1 MLYTIVE
8 KTEMQKCQ
16 DNGKCE
22 CMCNDRIIKW
32 NNNETK
38 AILKVHHECECCSI
52 QTYMLTEKNI
62 NLLLKNDAEWINKSI
77 V

>member
-1 MLYTIVE
+1 MFYTIVE
-8 KTEMQKCQ
+8 KTKIQMCR

-32 NNNETK
+32 NNDRTK
-38 AILKVHHECECCSI
+38 AILKVHHECECCSV
-52 QTYMLTEKNI
+52 QTAMFTKQWFDS
-62 NLLLKNDAEWINKSI
+62 LLKNDAEWINKGI